1 MIAKLMTGLAAS
13 ALVVAPVAATA
24 APVAPVASTTAASK
38 LSLSNAPRAGTATAK
53 ADRLAGVSIIPAII
67 GAAVVIGVALLI
79 IDNEDDND
87 SDSN

>member
-1 MIAKLMTGLAAS
+1 MIAKLMTGLAAGS
-13 ALVVAPVAATA
+13 IAMAPVAATA
-24 APVAPVASTTAASK
+24 APVAPTTAASK

-67 GAAVVIGVALLI
+67 GAAVVVGVALLI
-79 IDNEDDND
+79 IDNEDDDD